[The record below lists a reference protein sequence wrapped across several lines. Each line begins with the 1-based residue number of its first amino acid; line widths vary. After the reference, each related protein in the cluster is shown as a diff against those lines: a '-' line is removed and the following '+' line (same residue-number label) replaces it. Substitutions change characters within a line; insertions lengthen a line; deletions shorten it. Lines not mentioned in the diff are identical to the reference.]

1 MRIAINLAAA
11 TAAVALAMLT
21 GEPAANATN
30 YTITVD
36 ASKQTAGN
44 PPFWAASVGT
54 GTASLTLRSDLE
66 THYKIGAREAG
77 FKRVRGHG
85 VLSDAMG
92 IYKGPG
98 SYSWTNFDKYLAA
111 IVSAGMRP
119 IMEMDFMP
127 TALALNGN
135 DKDIYKSITDYKAF
149 ITAVVQ
155 HCVDKY
161 TLADVSQWYWEIW
174 NEPDYPGFW
183 NGSNSS
189 EATSAKMS
197 EYYTLYDAAVSAI
210 TTVLSSAFVG
220 GPATTQS
227 GPVGAFLQHCKSA
240 GTRVTFASSHVYPG
254 GASAASADANGL
266 VSDNNSRISQI
277 TSGGYTTSS
286 VMSFNTE
293 WNSSYSGQGG
303 GTGDDLISMDNNWN
317 VGFILKG
324 TKLLSDKNS
333 GNTPALGAFSY
344 WVLSDVFDESS
355 GPSGSYI
362 LGKTSNGTLPFGQV
376 FGLMTFQ
383 GIRKAAFNAFKML
396 NYLGPTRLQ
405 SSGGTSSDGV
415 DAMATTSASG
425 DSLQILAY
433 DQYATLNTTGT
444 DSVTINVSNLPSTL
458 AGKQVFVTQ
467 FIVDATHS
475 NPYSVWTSQS
485 KPTAPTEAQL
495 QALKAAQH
503 LALLQPVSTATL
515 TTSYTTTF
523 TINRQAGT
531 LLILSTKRP
540 VTGRD
545 GLGTMEGED
554 YDGQSGATKE
564 DSNDIDLGQSIS
576 VTSGG
581 SIFYDVVD
589 FSDAGVGS
597 VQMRVNASAAT
608 NIEFHADSATGTL
621 LGKCAVAATGGSW
634 ATQSCTL
641 TPTSG
646 VHTLYAIFGG
656 AARLNWLLFQAG
668 STSTTGTGGSGTGT
682 GGSSGTGGVGGKS
695 GTGGTGT
702 TGTGGTGTT
711 GTGGTGTT
719 GTGGTGTTGTGGTGT
734 TGTGGAIVSGAGGT
748 GTTGTGGAGT
758 GTGGTG
764 TGSGAGGSGFG
775 GGTGS
780 GGTAPASG
788 GSGCAC
794 NVGGSAGAPGVVL
807 PLGLVMLV
815 TAVRRRRGAR
825 R

>member
-1 MRIAINLAAA
+1 
-11 TAAVALAMLT
+11 
-21 GEPAANATN
+21 
-30 YTITVD
+30 
-36 ASKQTAGN
+36 
-44 PPFWAASVGT
+44 
-54 GTASLTLRSDLE
+54 
-66 THYKIGAREAG
+66 
-77 FKRVRGHG
+77 
-85 VLSDAMG
+85 
-92 IYKGPG
+92 
-98 SYSWTNFDKYLAA
+98 
-111 IVSAGMRP
+111 
-119 IMEMDFMP
+119 
-127 TALALNGN
+127 
-135 DKDIYKSITDYKAF
+135 
-149 ITAVVQ
+149 
-155 HCVDKY
+155 
-161 TLADVSQWYWEIW
+161 
-174 NEPDYPGFW
+174 
-183 NGSNSS
+183 
-189 EATSAKMS
+189 
-197 EYYTLYDAAVSAI
+197 
-210 TTVLSSAFVG
+210 
-220 GPATTQS
+220 
-227 GPVGAFLQHCKSA
+227 
-240 GTRVTFASSHVYPG
+240 VT
-254 GASAASADANGL
+254 
-266 VSDNNSRISQI
+266 DNNSRISQI
-277 TSGGYTTSS
+277 TSGGYTTAT
-286 VMSFNTE
+286 VTSFNTE
-293 WNSSYSGQGG
+293 WNSSYNGQGG
-303 GTGDDLISMDNNWN
+303 GAGDVLTSMDNNWN

-324 TKLLSDKNS
+324 SKLLSDKNS
-333 GNTPALGAFSY
+333 GTTPPLGAFSY

-362 LGKTSNGTLPFGQV
+362 LGKTANGSLPFGQV

-444 DSVTINVSNLPSTL
+444 DSVTINVSNLPSAL

-515 TTSYTTTF
+515 TTSYTSTF

-531 LLILSTKRP
+531 LLILSVKRP

-564 DSNDIDLGQSIS
+564 DSNDTDLGQSIS

-608 NIEFHADSATGTL
+608 TLEFHADSATGTL
-621 LGKCAVAATGGSW
+621 MGKCAVAATASAW

-641 TPTSG
+641 TPISG
-646 VHTLYAIFGG
+646 VHTLYAVFGG
-656 AARLNWLLFQAG
+656 AARLNWLLFQPAG
-668 STSTTGTGGSGTGT
+668 TSTTGTGGSGAGT

-734 TGTGGAIVSGAGGT
+734 TGTGGT
-748 GTTGTGGAGT
+748 GTTGAGGAGT
-758 GTGGTG
+758 GTGGSG
-764 TGSGAGGSGFG
+764 TSSGSGGSGYG

-788 GSGCAC
+788 GSGCSC
-794 NVGGSAGAPGVVL
+794 NVGGSGGAPGMVL
-807 PLGLVMLV
+807 PLGLVMAV
-815 TAVRRRRGAR
+815 AGVRRRRRAR